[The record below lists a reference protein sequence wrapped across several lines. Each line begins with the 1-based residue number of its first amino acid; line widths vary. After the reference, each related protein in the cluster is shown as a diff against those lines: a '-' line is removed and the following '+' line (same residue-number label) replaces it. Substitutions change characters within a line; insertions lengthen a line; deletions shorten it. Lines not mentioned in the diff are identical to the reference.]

1 MITLS
6 TSLGNIVL
14 ELDADK
20 APITVENFLSYA
32 KSGYYNGT
40 IFHRVIDGFMIQG
53 GGFDSSMKQKSTE
66 NPIKNEANNGLKNNK
81 YTIAMART
89 SIPDSATSQFFINV
103 NNNDFLNYPGQD
115 GWGYCVFGKVTAG
128 TDVVDKI
135 QKARGKGSIFGEPDE
150 VVSKT
155 NSTDMPPV
163 TGNQSL
169 KLGQTVRAPDR
180 NNVGTVMSIDE
191 GSGTAIL
198 RFVNKKN
205 GTTATKKF
213 TLDELQPP
221 KAGQAKQTPFKIKS
235 DASAKQSS
243 EIKFIVVGSSSYDKE
258 LKNLSIIND
267 VQNFISFEGWKHEN
281 TFQSYLSICDI
292 GISPLESNIHHDTT
306 YANKIFQYMSFGCPM
321 ICSNVV
327 AQKEIIEK

>member
-53 GGFDSSMKQKSTE
+53 GGFDGSMKQKSTE

-115 GWGYCVFGKVTAG
+115 GWGYCVFGKVTSG

-135 QKARGKGSIFGEPDE
+135 QKVA
-150 VVSKT
+150 
-155 NSTDMPPV
+155 
-163 TGNQSL
+163 TGN
-169 KLGQTVRAPDR
+169 
-180 NNVGTVMSIDE
+180 
-191 GSGTAIL
+191 
-198 RFVNKKN
+198 
-205 GTTATKKF
+205 
-213 TLDELQPP
+213 
-221 KAGQAKQTPFKIKS
+221 S
-235 DASAKQSS
+235 DGHQ
-243 EIKFIVVGSSSYDKE
+243 
-258 LKNLSIIND
+258 D
-267 VQNFISFEGWKHEN
+267 V
-281 TFQSYLSICDI
+281 
-292 GISPLESNIHHDTT
+292 PLETVTIL
-306 YANKIFQYMSFGCPM
+306 
-321 ICSNVV
+321 NVT
-327 AQKEIIEK
+327 ID